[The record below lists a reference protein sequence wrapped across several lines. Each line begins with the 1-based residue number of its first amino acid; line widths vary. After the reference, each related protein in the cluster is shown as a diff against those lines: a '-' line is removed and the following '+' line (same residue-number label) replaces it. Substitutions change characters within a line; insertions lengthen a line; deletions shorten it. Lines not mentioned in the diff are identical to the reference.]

1 MLEKLKGKGAELL
14 ITLTAAGMLLSV
26 ALGIVGDALLMGI
39 IGFWGWFIATPD
51 DAQKK

>member
-1 MLEKLKGKGAELL
+1 MFDKIKQKGAELL

-39 IGFWGWFIATPD
+39 IGFWGWFISTPD
-51 DAQKK
+51 DK